1 MPGQDTAPL
10 LLPISRRA
18 RLGWVVATVA
28 LHAGVFAWLAGSGA
42 VRVAGRPG
50 STMDLV
56 WITPPRPSP
65 PPPPKAEP
73 EPLKRAVAVRS
84 RRSRPSAGRP
94 ADSQARPAAEDRQAP
109 VATTA
114 RPDPA
119 GPAGAEP
126 VFDRSAA
133 LAAARGLANERDPGR
148 ADLPVGQFDSR
159 RQLRKTEAEKL
170 GQAIASGKRGDCI
183 AANGGGTLLTP
194 LMWLIDK
201 KDHGCKF

>member
-1 MPGQDTAPL
+1 MAT
-10 LLPISRRA
+10 SA
-18 RLGWVVATVA
+18 RL
-28 LHAGVFAWLAGSGA
+28 
-42 VRVAGRPG
+42 
-50 STMDLV
+50 
-56 WITPPRPSP
+56 
-65 PPPPKAEP
+65 
-73 EPLKRAVAVRS
+73 
-84 RRSRPSAGRP
+84 
-94 ADSQARPAAEDRQAP
+94 
-109 VATTA
+109 
-114 RPDPA
+114 DPA

>member
-1 MPGQDTAPL
+1 MG
-10 LLPISRRA
+10 RRA
-18 RLGWVVATVA
+18 RLGWIVATVA

-42 VRVAGRPG
+42 VRVPGLPG

-65 PPPPKAEP
+65 TPPPPPKAAP
-73 EPLKRAVAVRS
+73 DPVKRAVAVRA
-84 RRSRPSAGRP
+84 RRARSAEERLD
-94 ADSQARPAAEDRQAP
+94 AARPDAATP
-109 VATTA
+109 MATTA

-119 GPAGAEP
+119 GPAAGEP

-133 LAAARGLANERDPGR
+133 LAAARGMANERDPGR

-183 AANGGGTLLTP
+183 AANGGGSLLSP

-201 KDHGCKF
+201 KDHGCKL

>member
-1 MPGQDTAPL
+1 MG
-10 LLPISRRA
+10 RRA

-42 VRVAGRPG
+42 VRVPGLPG

-73 EPLKRAVAVRS
+73 EPLKRAVAVRP
-84 RRSRPSAGRP
+84 RRSRPSADRP
-94 ADSQARPAAEDRQAP
+94 ADDQARPAAEDRQTP

-133 LAAARGLANERDPGR
+133 LAAARGMANERDPGR

-170 GQAIASGKRGDCI
+170 GQAIARGKRGDCI
-183 AANGGGTLLTP
+183 AANGGGSLLTP